1 MSESL
6 PDPEPLEQLIQA
18 LKRLPG
24 VGVRSARRIAY
35 HVLQHDREGAA
46 QLGDALLHA
55 LQSLRHCVRCLGV
68 SVDEVCDICRHRKR
82 DNSLLCVVE
91 TPADQNTIEAS
102 HGYRGLYY
110 VLMGRLAPL
119 EGVGPEELQL
129 DRLLARA
136 SDGL

>member
-6 PDPEPLEQLIQA
+6 PDPEPLQQLIQA

-55 LQSLRHCVRCLGV
+55 
-68 SVDEVCDICRHRKR
+68 
-82 DNSLLCVVE
+82 
-91 TPADQNTIEAS
+91 
-102 HGYRGLYY
+102 
-110 VLMGRLAPL
+110 
-119 EGVGPEELQL
+119 
-129 DRLLARA
+129 
-136 SDGL
+136 